1 MKFIYTAC
9 YVTCNCVLITRNNSY
24 IISND
29 IDNDFK
35 SDFKIYIGVGA
46 IHCRV
51 EGGSHLG

>member
-9 YVTCNCVLITRNNSY
+9 HVTCSFLITRDNFC

-35 SDFKIYIGVGA
+35 SDFKIYISIGT
-46 IHCRV
+46 INYRV
-51 EGGSHLG
+51 E